1 MLQFC
6 MIPSAISWLC
16 LTMSYPIS
24 WGLPRW
30 LSGKESACQCRR
42 HQFDPW
48 VWKIPWRRKWLSTPY
63 SCLGNPMDR
72 GAWWATVLGVAKSL
86 PWLHKWAHI
95 LANHYLIFCQY
106 FIKKDVL
113 RISHEDNIHILFFF
127 SGHRFR
133 SRDRI
138 PEQSFWFHI
147 FWIL

>member
-1 MLQFC
+1 MTCLMYIIVWDSQHYLDFAGGSVLKNPPVNAGDMGSIPGMGGSPGEGNRNLLQ
-6 MIPSAISWLC
+6 
-16 LTMSYPIS
+16 
-24 WGLPRW
+24 
-30 LSGKESACQCRR
+30 
-42 HQFDPW
+42 
-48 VWKIPWRRKWLSTPY
+48 Y